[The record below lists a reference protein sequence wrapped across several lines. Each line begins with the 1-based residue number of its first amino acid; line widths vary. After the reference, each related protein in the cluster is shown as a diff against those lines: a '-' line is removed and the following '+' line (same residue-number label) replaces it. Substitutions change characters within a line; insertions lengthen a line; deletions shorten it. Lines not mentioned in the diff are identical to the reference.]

1 MNSKSQPTRRKT
13 CATSASAASHLCST
27 RLPAQ
32 KIFGLSISS
41 QRERMAPCNLVGRG
55 RLQILRIFAH
65 TGAFKTIA
73 SVSIKRVN
81 ACDIAAVIGSRYG
94 GNIPS
99 SSGVRGQ
106 LRHALTANLG
116 TLRNLKT
123 KIKQSK
129 LQTFAIRISTSCLFF
144 CVLGDGHDVRR
155 VSCALLIA

>member
-1 MNSKSQPTRRKT
+1 MRNQRLGRQSYRHS
-13 CATSASAASHLCST
+13 CST

-116 TLRNLKT
+116 TLRNLKDKNKT
-123 KIKQSK
+123 IKTTNLRNQDFY
-129 LQTFAIRISTSCLFF
+129 QLFVF
-144 CVLGDGHDVRR
+144 LRLRR
-155 VSCALLIA
+155 WA